1 MGLINKLRHAWDT
14 FFLIFVGLWITVKE
28 LDFLTWYRGQ
38 RSRIV
43 DQAIKDAGDMTGFTC
58 IVTGGNTGIGLEIAR
73 ALAAT
78 GYRVVIGCRS
88 KERAQEAI
96 ADIKKRNSAMSK
108 PYNVEYMS
116 LDVGSQKSVRAFA
129 EEIKR
134 KGWRINLLVNNAGV
148 MFQPFGKT
156 TDGIESHFAINYLGH
171 FLLSR
176 LLIDELARNGPSRI
190 VSLTSATYDWVGAWF
205 DDVNFER
212 STYSP
217 FIAYVRGKLAIQM
230 ASIEMKRRLVEKGIK
245 NVDIFTVHPGGV
257 KTSVTRDM
265 PGFIAWLFDK
275 IYDILPPGMI
285 WRTPAEGAYS
295 AIFASLSPA
304 LRGSSDC
311 LYFWSCQSQP
321 FNKISLDKKSAV
333 ELWDLSEKLVSL
345 EAY

>member
-1 MGLINKLRHAWDT
+1 MGIVNKLRHAWDT
-14 FFLIFVGLWITVKE
+14 FFLIFVGLWITVME
-28 LDFLTWYRGQ
+28 LDFLTWYRGR
-38 RSRIV
+38 RSRLV
-43 DQAIKDAGDMTGFTC
+43 DQAVKDAGDMTGYTC

-108 PYNVEYMS
+108 PYNVEYMA

-156 TDGIESHFAINYLGH
+156 IDGIESHFAINYLGH

-190 VSLTSATYDWVGAWF
+190 VNLTSATYNWVGAWF

-230 ASIEMKRRLVEKGIK
+230 ASIEFKRRLLNKGIK

-275 IYDILPPGMI
+275 VYDILPQGMV
-285 WRTPAEGAYS
+285 WRTPAEGAYTG
-295 AIFASLSPA
+295 IFASLSPA

-311 LYFWSCQSQP
+311 LYFWSCQNQP
-321 FNKISLDKKSAV
+321 FNKIALDPKSAA
-333 ELWDLSEKLVSL
+333 ELWDLSEKLVQL